1 LVFLLLL
8 PCLEFGYSSKAKQE
22 AEEGGLR
29 LVGEEGVFHREF
41 VAMGNH
47 VCLGVNNAH
56 DDRVQSQQ
64 EEDVEWELPPIKVVE
79 PDGEIQV
86 FKRPVTVAELIKL
99 HGADDHFVCH
109 SKALITTLTPKAV
122 LPKHQQLE
130 AGRLYYILPNSKL
143 LVQQQEDDNDEDQQ
157 PQPNSIFD
165 RKKPMIM
172 QTRGFASS
180 AARES
185 MLLPFEIKLHSKKQQ
200 VPGFAQV
207 TVRGQDVA
215 TRLVFTAAEDPGLA
229 GRRHDED
236 EDQLPAAHMIS
247 YSTPDLRSMYLMN
260 HAGPSRSSGTS
271 RKNSSCSLTRS
282 NSWKPRLETISEVG
296 AYSRRRI
303 QELVRGRSQKS
314 SNQVHSSSSS

>member
-1 LVFLLLL
+1 V
-8 PCLEFGYSSKAKQE
+8 FGYSSKAKQE

-29 LVGEEGVFHREF
+29 LVGEEGVFQREF

-56 DDRVQSQQ
+56 DDQVQIQQ
-64 EEDVEWELPPIKVVE
+64 EEDVEWELPPIKVVK

-143 LVQQQEDDNDEDQQ
+143 LVQQQDDDNDEDQQ

-172 QTRGFASS
+172 QTRGSASS

-207 TVRGQDVA
+207 TVRGQGVA

-229 GRRHDED
+229 GRRHVED
-236 EDQLPAAHMIS
+236 EDQLPVAHVIS

-260 HAGPSRSSGTS
+260 HAGPSSSRSSGSS

-282 NSWKPRLETISEVG
+282 NSWKPRLETISEVS

-303 QELVRGRSQKS
+303 QELVRGRSLKS

>member
-1 LVFLLLL
+1 MVFLLLRL
-8 PCLEFGYSSKAKQE
+8 VFAYSSKAKQE
-22 AEEGGLR
+22 AEEGGLS
-29 LVGEEGVFHREF
+29 LVGEEAVFQREF

-47 VCLGVNNAH
+47 VCLGVSNAH
-56 DDRVQSQQ
+56 DDRVQIEQ
-64 EEDVEWELPPIKVVE
+64 EEDVEWELPPIKVVK
-79 PDGEIQV
+79 PDGEILV
-86 FKRPVTVAELIKL
+86 FKRAVTVAELIKL

-143 LVQQQEDDNDEDQQ
+143 LVQQQEDDDDEDQQ

-172 QTRGFASS
+172 QNRGSASS

-200 VPGFAQV
+200 LPGFAQV

-236 EDQLPAAHMIS
+236 EDQLPVGHMIS

-260 HAGPSRSSGTS
+260 QSRSNGTS
-271 RKNSSCSLTRS
+271 RKNSSCSLIRS